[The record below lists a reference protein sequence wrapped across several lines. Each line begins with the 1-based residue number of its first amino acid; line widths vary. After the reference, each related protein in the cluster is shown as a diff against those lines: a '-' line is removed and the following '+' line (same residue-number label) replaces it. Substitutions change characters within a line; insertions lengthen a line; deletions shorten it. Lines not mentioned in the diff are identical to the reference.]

1 MPKYCQQPKRTA
13 QTIFD
18 PGPGPRFVEEGR
30 VKVTEMIK
38 VFLFCFDIFHQG
50 ISLAKGKFG
59 KYVNIHIDVF
69 CYLDLSRI
77 LKGNSKQSDWWTTS
91 RVQCWPHSSDCRMR
105 KD

>member
-77 LKGNSKQSDWWTTS
+77 LKGNSNNLTG
-91 RVQCWPHSSDCRMR
+91 RVPRAYNAGRAVQTVG
-105 KD
+105 

>member
-18 PGPGPRFVEEGR
+18 PGPGPRRGFVEEGR

-38 VFLFCFDIFHQG
+38 VFLFCFDIFHSG
-50 ISLAKGKFG
+50 ISLAIGKFG

-77 LKGNSKQSDWWTTS
+77 LNAG
-91 RVQCWPHSSDCRMR
+91 RAVQTVG
-105 KD
+105 